1 MGFLLYQRFEIQL
14 IQLLDPAE
22 LNPRLRGDLRLTD
35 DESQEVYEVTVS
47 DSLVRAYEQ
56 EIAGFL
62 GGLER
67 FCQRRQIG
75 YRRALTDV
83 PFEEF
88 VLGGLR
94 SGAGLLR

>member
-1 MGFLLYQRFEIQL
+1 MRWGYLLYQRFEIQL

-35 DESQEVYEVTVS
+35 SETREVYEVTAN

-56 EIAGFL
+56 EIGSFL
-62 GGLER
+62 TGLER
-67 FCQRRQIG
+67 FCKQRQIG

-83 PFEEF
+83 PFEDF
-88 VLGGLR
+88 VLQTLR
-94 SGAGLLR
+94 TAGDW

>member
-1 MGFLLYQRFEIQL
+1 M
-14 IQLLDPAE
+14 
-22 LNPRLRGDLRLTD
+22 
-35 DESQEVYEVTVS
+35 
-47 DSLVRAYEQ
+47 RAYEQ

-67 FCQRRQIG
+67 FCQQRQIG